1 MSREPENPAEILA
14 EIQRSQDAVRN
25 RVAASSWRY
34 DLLYSGVAAL
44 MVAGQ
49 AAPLPFNILASGGAA
64 MAFGLMWR
72 KWSEKAG
79 VAVTG
84 YSPKR
89 ARWVAIGMAAVL
101 MGLMLVALYCGRTGQ
116 IVWVAPLAVV
126 AFATAFAGSRLW
138 ARVYLAE
145 TAARP

>member
-1 MSREPENPAEILA
+1 MSREPENPVEILA

-25 RVAASSWRY
+25 RVAVSSWRY

-72 KWSEKAG
+72 NWSEKAG

-89 ARWVAIGMAAVL
+89 ARWVAIGMAAIL
-101 MGLMLVALYCGRTGQ
+101 MGLMLVALYCGRTDQ
-116 IVWVAPLAVV
+116 IVWVGPLAIV
-126 AFATAFAGSRLW
+126 AFATAFVGSRLW